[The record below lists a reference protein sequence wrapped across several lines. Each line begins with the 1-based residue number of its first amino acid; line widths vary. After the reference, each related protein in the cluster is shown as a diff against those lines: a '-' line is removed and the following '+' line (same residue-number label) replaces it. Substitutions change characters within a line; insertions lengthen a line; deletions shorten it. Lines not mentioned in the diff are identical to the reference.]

1 MQYNDELNHWKRVYA
16 FQYDSNGNLTRVEQ
30 HEVDQSK
37 QDETVTTTTYTYDS
51 QNRFIGWYLKTENW
65 WFSWDISYNE
75 QGDVAKIVQ
84 EHNGKQ
90 TTTSFSYEYN
100 KHGNWTSRTVV
111 DSYGTIKSTRVIEYY

>member
-1 MQYNDELNHWKRVYA
+1 M
-16 FQYDSNGNLTRVEQ
+16 
-30 HEVDQSK
+30 DQSK